1 MKDESAETCH
11 HLEFKLAKK
20 WDEKNN
26 YQCLLWELITPRL
39 SYSSFFLHF
48 KNIIE
53 LDRDEEK
60 DENEVK
66 RAAMKIFKTQKL
78 VTFFLTCLLPT
89 SKLKLIDLLQKNASC
104 WAFLCLFIS
113 FMPWNSF
120 IRSDFLFETIIVLGI
135 LNVTQYR
142 FIYMLV
148 IRLLESRGYDFRVS

>member
-1 MKDESAETCH
+1 MNLLKHVIIWNSSWQKMSPEEYLSVFTLRADNTAC
-11 HLEFKLAKK
+11 A
-20 WDEKNN
+20 
-26 YQCLLWELITPRL
+26 CLIQV
-39 SYSSFFLHF
+39 FLHF

-89 SKLKLIDLLQKNASC
+89 SKLKLIVLLQKNASC

-148 IRLLESRGYDFRVS
+148 TRLLESRGYELRLWF